1 MKLTILGSG
10 DFRFDHPL
18 ASAGYVVQTETTTL
32 KLDFGRGN
40 LVNMAA
46 AGIDWKSFDTVL
58 FSHMHADHITDLF
71 QYLQV
76 FAHLSSI
83 GEITKKL
90 TLYGPKGFTNYFD
103 HFRRMV
109 IVTWNTIPEAR
120 EVFDDHFVVGDAA
133 ITTLPMKH
141 SIDDVG
147 YRIESAGKILCYTGD
162 TEPNENLLTL
172 AQNADALLVECA
184 AKNGEPV
191 EGHMRPTDIARVA
204 REAHVRK
211 VLLTHYPADPVVRQ
225 QCVEKV
231 KEEFSGE
238 VIGCNDLMTIEI

>member
-10 DFRFDHPL
+10 DFRFDQPL
-18 ASAGYVVQTETTTL
+18 ASAGYVVQTDTTTL

-40 LVNMAA
+40 LVNMAT
-46 AGIDWKSFDTVL
+46 AGIDWKSFDTIL
-58 FSHMHADHITDLF
+58 LSHMHADHITDLF

-83 GEITKKL
+83 GEITKQL

-109 IVTWNTIPEAR
+109 IVSWNTIPEAR
-120 EVFDDHFVVGDAA
+120 EVFDDRFTVGDAT
-133 ITTLPMKH
+133 ITTLPMNH

-147 YRIESAGKILCYTGD
+147 YRIESAGKVLCYTGD
-162 TEPNENLLTL
+162 TEPNDNLFVL
-172 AQNADALLVECA
+172 AKNADVLLVECA
-184 AKNGEPV
+184 ADNSAKV

-204 REAHVRK
+204 REAGVRK
-211 VLLTHYPADPVVRQ
+211 VVLTHYPADPLER
-225 QCVEKV
+225 EKRVAQV
-231 KEEFSGE
+231 KEEFAGE
-238 VIGCNDLMTIEI
+238 VIGCNDLMTIEV